1 MSVLE
6 IKKKIELLN
15 TSLAEQ
21 RESLSLLRKQI
32 VTATKPYVRERIKSE
47 VEQQV
52 KSNSE
57 HTKEL
62 GKDALTEMKKQLLS
76 VLDNIDALVDDIF
89 GDDELWVHVN
99 YKVTP
104 NGDRFGQGYNKEK
117 LAKENIRKGIKIALG
132 EAGKILIKYKYLS
145 PGNQYTWDYGM
156 RYDYSRAN
164 KGESRLMYA
173 YGLSLPEELFQMI
186 EKYSKGIWQLH
197 EASCQLMD
205 SQKALSEQEA
215 IDLWN
220 EV

>member
-6 IKKKIELLN
+6 IKKKIEQLN
-15 TSLAEQ
+15 TAITEQQKSLA
-21 RESLSLLRKQI
+21 LLRQQI
-32 VTATKPYVRERIKSE
+32 VTASKPFVKERIKHE
-47 VEQQV
+47 IEQQV

-62 GKDALTEMKKQLLS
+62 GRDALTEMKKQLLS
-76 VLDNIDALVDDIF
+76 ILDNSDALVDDIF
-89 GDDELWVHVN
+89 NDDELWVHIN
-99 YKVTP
+99 YNVIP
-104 NGDRFGQGYNKEK
+104 NMDLFGQGYDKGK
-117 LAKENIRKGIKIALG
+117 LAKENIHKGIRIALG

-156 RYDYSRAN
+156 RYYYSCTNQA
-164 KGESRLMYA
+164 ESRLMYA

-186 EKYSKGIWQLH
+186 EKYSKGIWRLH
-197 EASCQLMD
+197 EVSCQLLD

>member
-6 IKKKIELLN
+6 MKKKIEQLN
-15 TSLAEQ
+15 TAITEQQKSLA
-21 RESLSLLRKQI
+21 LLRQQI
-32 VTATKPYVRERIKSE
+32 VTASKPFVKECIKHE
-47 VEQQV
+47 IEQQV

-76 VLDNIDALVDDIF
+76 VLDNSDALVDDIF

-117 LAKENIRKGIKIALG
+117 LAKENIHKGIKIALG

-145 PGNQYTWDYGM
+145 PGKQYTWDYGM

>member
-32 VTATKPYVRERIKSE
+32 VTASKPFVRERIKFE

-76 VLDNIDALVDDIF
+76 VLDNSDALVDDIF

-104 NGDRFGQGYNKEK
+104 NGDRFGLGYNKEK

-173 YGLSLPEELFQMI
+173 YSLSLPEELFQMI